1 MKLKI
6 SYTLKSGVNGEIPI
20 IANLNFGYK
29 EFDVLKKVLIYKPM
43 RYYTGVKVEKYEW
56 NNELKQPHS
65 KNKLKDHVAVEEKI
79 IDIFN
84 YLKMRNE
91 VTPENFK
98 RELDVKLKGKDD
110 TKIISRVRL
119 VDFINNEILKST
131 SLKPASKKS
140 YKGLSNKLVEFEKKL
155 GKPLYSNELNE
166 DIYKMFMEEMKDQLG
181 RINSVWTVQKVFK
194 ATLYEIS
201 RRYKIKL
208 FDPTQELSVKDRIQ
222 YSSTDSIYL
231 NYEQIKVIIEHEPS
245 TESLKN
251 TKLILLTL
259 LFTGCRESDV
269 YKILP
274 DHTYDKN
281 GIIFQYAHY
290 FSQKT
295 DAEIIVPILKP
306 LADAFEQNGGK
317 PAYQIS
323 QQKFNEY
330 VKILI
335 EECEL
340 SDEVTVTFIDST
352 GKKQFQTKKL
362 YDFVSSHIGRRSF
375 VTNLINHIPITIL
388 TKITGHTLK
397 DKSIIFGYNKISLL
411 DNAVLFRKQLK
422 QAVDDNSD
430 HFLFK
435 LV

>member
-6 SYTLKSGVNGEIPI
+6 SYSLKSGVNGEIPI
-20 IANLNFGYK
+20 LVHLNFGYK
-29 EFDVLKKVLIYKPM
+29 EFDLLKKAFIYKPM
-43 RYYTGVKVEKYEW
+43 RYYIGIKVMKSDW
-56 NNELKQPHS
+56 NETLKQPF
-65 KNKLKDHVAVEEKI
+65 NKTKISEILQIEEKI
-79 IDIFN
+79 KDIFN
-84 YLKMRNE
+84 YLKIRNE
-91 VTPENFK
+91 VTPDNFK
-98 RELDVKLKGKDD
+98 RELDEKLKGKENS
-110 TKIISRVRL
+110 KIINRVRI
-119 VDFINNEILKST
+119 VDFIDTELVTSV
-131 SLKPASKKS
+131 SLKLSSRKA
-140 YKGLSNKLVEFEKKL
+140 YKGLSNKLVEFEKKI
-155 GKPLYSNELNE
+155 GKPLYSNELDE
-166 DIYKMFMEEMKDQLG
+166 DLYKMFMEEMKDQLN
-181 RINSVWTVQKVFK
+181 RINSVWAIQKVFK
-194 ATLYEIS
+194 STLFEIS

-208 FDPTQELSVKDRIQ
+208 FDPTQELSSKERVQ
-222 YSSTDSIYL
+222 FVSTDNIYL
-231 NYEQIKVIIEHEPS
+231 NYEQIKKIIDHEPS

-259 LFTGCRESDV
+259 LFTGCRASDV
-269 YKILP
+269 HKIIP
-274 DHTYDKN
+274 NHIYDKN
-281 GIIFQYAHY
+281 GITFQYAHY

-295 DAEIIVPILKP
+295 DTEIIVPILKP
-306 LADAFEQNGGK
+306 LADAFEKNGGN
-317 PAYQIS
+317 PAYEIS
-323 QQKFNEY
+323 QHKFNEY

-335 EECEL
+335 EECKLIEDITI
-340 SDEVTVTFIDST
+340 SFIDAT

-362 YDFVSSHIGRRSF
+362 FDFVSSHIGRRSF